1 MEVCLAPG
9 AQLDG
14 SESPTSQPLSILPGL
29 HEHTG
34 SAAPQSHLPA
44 LQRQPVGAV
53 SFLPLLLWA
62 REDSPFAMN
71 CDPAGIPRWPRVPHP
86 GPASLVASP
95 FLMYLVLMELRL

>member
-1 MEVCLAPG
+1 M
-9 AQLDG
+9 
-14 SESPTSQPLSILPGL
+14 
-29 HEHTG
+29 
-34 SAAPQSHLPA
+34 
-44 LQRQPVGAV
+44 GAV